1 MSISQLTNP
10 NQKTTSINVTSI
22 DCTKITVEGKDI
34 TTLIDTQAPIF
45 LTNDNKIA
53 VQNASSLQR
62 GTISAAEYTA
72 FSNAA
77 SSAWSFQAPMQQ
89 SGLNISISPAD
100 AATNGYL
107 TKEKFAEFN
116 DKVDTYNQRNIYLK
130 NGTHIQADTDAVNT
144 NFIIDSTPGSK
155 EIVLISTQGVD
166 CVSQNVKPL
175 AVVNSTPIVTLA
187 GSSVGQ
193 DFLKRVQAS
202 APQEIVAELFSV
214 QNEESKTN
222 STFVIRTMDDD
233 LKMSN
238 KLELTPNYNV
248 NLKPLRIYDSTINY
262 STVLNDTYDT
272 RNEFRIT
279 TTNNGAIKLN
289 GQLPVTIVNSGLDD
303 GVLFAEEYDNNPN
316 GIHKRIRIKAAS
328 ESNAGY
334 ISAADYSKIH
344 DTYLSM
350 VETASA
356 PLELKDGAL
365 SITQC
370 LSTGQNGY
378 LTSTDY
384 NIFAAK
390 ENALTFT
397 GALTRSTN
405 TISVNTVNDSG
416 QNGILTSAQYVSLL
430 NNITDFNDM
439 DLQNTNSITT
449 ATVTGQTILDNPVAN
464 RGYVFTGL
472 SSVDFRKTSASTN
485 QLNPITVTNNNVIAG
500 SFANSSVGID
510 FVKEYAEDKDSQPV
524 FGSVGNISFLQ
535 DDDGST
541 ASHRFA
547 ISTIDDTKGMTE
559 RLILNENYCHLNY
572 ISYLSLGNSASN
584 YHSRLFAENVII
596 DSSTEKRLNLRTTD
610 AKTNEHHP
618 RVYVNDTPVAS
629 AVISADSLAGALEY
643 KIIDTEVGEQK
654 LSHMQLKQN
663 TASSSTNGA
672 LSSTDWSTFNN
683 KENVLT
689 FNTPLSRS
697 SNTISINTANGSTN
711 GYLSSTDWNT
721 FNNKENVLS
730 FTGPLT
736 RSSNTISVNN
746 ASSIATGVLT
756 SIDYNIFAGKESSL
770 TFNSPLT
777 RSSNTISVTTAD
789 ASNTGVVSSSDWVKF
804 NNTYNNTHYLIT
816 PETKIEDIVSN
827 VRQNCTLMMNSTNSN
842 IKTQMDSINVFG
854 TNNLLISLSFAGS
867 STHSEVAFE
876 IVNAGYYC
884 NESGYSQD
892 NFRVTVWPSNNSSGI
907 YMNSSMRNVIK
918 CPANSKALQFMIKV
932 EKLHEATTSN
942 PFAGASLIDPVLSVA
957 LRRVNNLTS
966 I

>member
-1 MSISQLTNP
+1 MSIANITNP
-10 NQKTTSINVTSI
+10 AVATENLNVKRVNCTDIKVNGQSIS
-22 DCTKITVEGKDI
+22 
-34 TTLIDTQAPIF
+34 TLIDTQAPIF
-45 LTNDNKIA
+45 ITNDNKLA
-53 VQNASSLQR
+53 VQNASALQR

-77 SSAWSFQAPMQQ
+77 SSSWSFAAPLDQ
-89 SGLNISISPAD
+89 SGLNISI
-100 AATNGYL
+100 AASNASTDGYL

-116 DKVDTYNQRNIYLK
+116 DKVDTYNQKNIYLQ
-130 NGTHIQADTDAVNT
+130 NGTHIQADNTAVNT

-155 EIVLISTQGVD
+155 EIVLISSQGVD
-166 CVSQNVKPL
+166 CVAQNVKPL

-202 APQEIVAELFSV
+202 GPQEIVAELFSV

-233 LKMSN
+233 KKMSN
-238 KLELTPNYNV
+238 KMELTPNYNV

-279 TTNNGAIKLN
+279 TTDNGTIKLN
-289 GQLPVTIVNSGLDD
+289 GQQPVTIVNSGLDD
-303 GVLFAEEYDNNPN
+303 AVLYSEEYDNYPN
-316 GIHKRIRIKAAS
+316 GIHKRIRIRPADS
-328 ESNAGY
+328 THAGY
-334 ISAADYSKIH
+334 ITAADWSKIH
-344 DTYLSM
+344 DSYLSM
-350 VETASA
+350 VETASD

-365 SITQC
+365 SIKQC
-370 LSTGQNGY
+370 LAGGQNGY
-378 LTSTDY
+378 LSSTDY

-405 TISVNTVNDSG
+405 TISINTVNDSG
-416 QNGILTSAQYVSLL
+416 QTGVLTSAQYVNLL

-439 DLQNTNSITT
+439 DLKNDNTITT
-449 ATVTGQTILDNPVAN
+449 ANNTGQTILNNPVLN
-464 RGYVFTGL
+464 RGFIFTGL
-472 SSVDFRKTSASTN
+472 SSVDIQKTSGSN
-485 QLNPITVTNNNVIAG
+485 DQLNPLVVTNGNVMTGA
-500 SFANSSVGID
+500 FTNSSVGID
-510 FVKEYAEDKDSQPV
+510 FVKEHSEDKDSQAV
-524 FGSVGNISFLQ
+524 FGVVGNIAFKQ
-535 DDDGST
+535 DDDGT
-541 ASHRFA
+541 TTSHRFTV
-547 ISTIDDTKGMTE
+547 STIDDSKGMVE

-572 ISYLSLGNSASN
+572 ISYLSLGDAVNN
-584 YHSRLFAENVII
+584 YHSRLFAESVVI
-596 DSSTEKRLNLRTTD
+596 DETKEKRLNLRTTD
-610 AKTNEHHP
+610 SKDNVNHP

-629 AVISADSLAGALEY
+629 AVIHATSLSGALEY
-643 KIIDTEVGEQK
+643 KIIDTEIGETK

-663 TASSSTNGA
+663 TAGPAQNGA
-672 LSSTDWSTFNN
+672 LSSTDWNTFNG

-689 FNTPLSRS
+689 FNGPLSRS
-697 SNTISINTANGSTN
+697 SNTISINTANGSTT
-711 GYLSSTDWNT
+711 GALSSTDWTT
-721 FNNKENVLS
+721 FNGKENVISFSSPLS
-730 FTGPLT
+730 
-736 RSSNTISVNN
+736 RSGNTVSVNN
-746 ASSIATGVLT
+746 ASSVNTGVLT
-756 SIDYNIFAGKESSL
+756 SIDYNIFAAKESAL

-816 PETKIEDIVSN
+816 PETKIEDIVTN
-827 VRQNCTLMMNSTNSN
+827 VRQNCTLMLNSTNSD
-842 IKTQMDSINVFG
+842 IKTQMDSVNVFG
-854 TNNLLISLSFAGS
+854 TNNVLISLSFAGS

-876 IVNAGYYC
+876 VVNAGYYC

-918 CPANSKALQFMIKV
+918 CPTNSKALQFMIKV
-932 EKLHEATTSN
+932 EKIHEATTTN
-942 PFAGASLIDPVLSVA
+942 PFAGSSLVDPVLTVA